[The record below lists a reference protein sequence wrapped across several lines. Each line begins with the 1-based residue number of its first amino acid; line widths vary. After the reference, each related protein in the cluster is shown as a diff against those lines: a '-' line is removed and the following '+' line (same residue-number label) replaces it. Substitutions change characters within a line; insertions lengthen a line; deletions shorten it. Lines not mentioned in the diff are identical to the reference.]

1 MTPFRHRLALCL
13 LASLPLLGSGCV
25 SAEDKQLIQTMSAV
39 GQGNLREWKTLTDE
53 QRLEAHQV
61 MVNAAVVLDRNVNGA
76 E

>member
-1 MTPFRHRLALCL
+1 
-13 LASLPLLGSGCV
+13 
-25 SAEDKQLIQTMSAV
+25 MSAV